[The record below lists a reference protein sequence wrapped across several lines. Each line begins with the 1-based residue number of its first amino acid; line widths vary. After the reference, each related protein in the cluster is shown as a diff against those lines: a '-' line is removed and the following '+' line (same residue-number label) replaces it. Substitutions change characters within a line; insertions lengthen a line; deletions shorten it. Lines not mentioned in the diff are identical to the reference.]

1 MKILSIGNSFSQDA
15 QRYLHR
21 IAKKDGLE
29 LTTANLCIGGCSL
42 RTHYL
47 NMLNENVAYDF
58 EFNGETTFIKVSLK
72 QALEGTEWDVI
83 TLQQA
88 SAFSADVETY
98 LPYIEE
104 LVQYIKKYAPRSK
117 IFVHETWAYEDGCER
132 LKSIVNY
139 NSAQEMFEDIRSAYA
154 AAAKAVKA
162 DGLIPCGTVMR
173 KALSLGIKKIHR
185 DTFHASLGTGRYL
198 LGLTWYKVLTG
209 KDVSKNDFNEF
220 DEPVTEEERAIVI
233 NAVNAIVQ

>member
-88 SAFSADVETY
+88 SAFSADAETY

-117 IFVHETWAYEDGCER
+117 IFVHETWAYED
-132 LKSIVNY
+132 
-139 NSAQEMFEDIRSAYA
+139 
-154 AAAKAVKA
+154 AAK
-162 DGLIPCGTVMR
+162 D
-173 KALSLGIKKIHR
+173 
-185 DTFHASLGTGRYL
+185 
-198 LGLTWYKVLTG
+198 
-209 KDVSKNDFNEF
+209 
-220 DEPVTEEERAIVI
+220 
-233 NAVNAIVQ
+233 